1 MRIKEWQYDEGSATS
16 DAPRRAAQRQA
27 GELRASQA
35 RQ

>member
-16 DAPRRAAQRQA
+16 DAPRQA